1 LTVSNQKERMWTW
14 DLDKNSF
21 FFSGMDFLDLLEIE
35 CLTIIT
41 RISCLIVYYK
51 LILSPISQ
59 TILDNCKKL
68 YELKHKTDF
77 SMIYLKLSKLEESL
91 MDDVSRIYEPFFQN
105 TESPYD
111 RLNYNPW
118 G

>member
-1 LTVSNQKERMWTW
+1 
-14 DLDKNSF
+14 
-21 FFSGMDFLDLLEIE
+21 MDFFDLMEIE
-35 CLTIIT
+35 CLSIIT

-59 TILDNCKKL
+59 AILDNYKKL
-68 YELKHKTDF
+68 YKLNHKTDF
-77 SMIYLKLSKLEESL
+77 IMIYLKLSKLEDSL
-91 MDDVSRIYEPFFQN
+91 MDDIGKIYEPFLQN

-111 RLNYNPW
+111 KLDYNPW